1 MSSPNRRVFLQ
12 TAVSAAI
19 ATRGRILGA
28 NDRIQ
33 LGIVGIGGRG
43 RAHVSSYAALPSSN
57 IAALCDVN
65 QAARERGSAM
75 VVKAGGQ
82 KPKEYAD
89 MRELFA
95 DKEIDAVSIATPN
108 HWHALSTIWACQAGK
123 DVYIEKPA
131 SHNMFE
137 SRKMIEA
144 ARKYKRMVQVGSQS
158 RSSAITQR
166 AIDLV
171 KEGTVG
177 KIYLSKGLC
186 FKRRKSIGHK
196 PDSPIPPGVDWSMF
210 LGPAPMRPFNELR
223 FAYNWHWFWDTGN
236 GDIGNQ
242 GVHEMDIAR
251 WGIGLDTHPTRVSSS
266 GGKYVYED
274 DQETPNTQLATF
286 SWGAN
291 EELMFE
297 VRGLITGGESG
308 LEGKGNIVGN
318 LFYGA
323 DGYLGIED
331 GGLKVF
337 KGEGREL
344 VMEEKARRDG
354 SEGNAPHMTNFLN
367 AVRSRNHKELNAE
380 IEIGALSADLCHMA
394 NISYRV
400 GKTLTYDPKSQKFDD
415 AQANK
420 LMTREYR
427 APYVV
432 PDKV

>member
-1 MSSPNRRVFLQ
+1 M
-12 TAVSAAI
+12 
-19 ATRGRILGA
+19 
-28 NDRIQ
+28 
-33 LGIVGIGGRG
+33 
-43 RAHVSSYAALPSSN
+43 
-57 IAALCDVN
+57 
-65 QAARERGSAM
+65 
-75 VVKAGGQ
+75 
-82 KPKEYAD
+82 
-89 MRELFA
+89 
-95 DKEIDAVSIATPN
+95 
-108 HWHALSTIWACQAGK
+108 
-123 DVYIEKPA
+123 
-131 SHNMFE
+131 
-137 SRKMIEA
+137 
-144 ARKYKRMVQVGSQS
+144 
-158 RSSAITQR
+158 
-166 AIDLV
+166 DL
-171 KEGTVG
+171 
-177 KIYLSKGLC
+177 
-186 FKRRKSIGHK
+186 
-196 PDSPIPPGVDWSMF
+196 
-210 LGPAPMRPFNELR
+210 
-223 FAYNWHWFWDTGN
+223 
-236 GDIGNQ
+236 
-242 GVHEMDIAR
+242 AR

-331 GGLKVF
+331 GGLKDF